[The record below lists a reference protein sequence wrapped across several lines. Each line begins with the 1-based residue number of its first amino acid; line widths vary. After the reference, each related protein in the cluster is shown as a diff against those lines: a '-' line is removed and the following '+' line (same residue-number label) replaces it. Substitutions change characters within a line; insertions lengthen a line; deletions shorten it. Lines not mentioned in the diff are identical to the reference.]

1 MACAFSHILELHLMQ
16 LDSRPVPPQSWR
28 LAPSHSKGP
37 PFAVKAKTMNV
48 QMLSIVGLTSHH
60 TFLTSSGATLRM
72 ASNAVP
78 LSLIK

>member
-16 LDSRPVPPQSWR
+16 LDPRPVPPQSWR
-28 LAPSHSKGP
+28 LGPSHSKGP

-48 QMLSIVGLTSHH
+48 QMLSIAVLTLNCA
-60 TFLTSSGATLRM
+60 FLTFSGTAFRM